1 MIFLPL
7 INNAMTHA
15 LKLTCL
21 LALALN
27 AYAERLLYS
36 DVPVKL
42 AIPIDHEIVLRLPQA
57 CAVGLPVALSNTL
70 RVESA
75 GSVLLLKANA
85 AFESTRIA
93 LRGLNSN
100 RIYLLDVRAVAK
112 SSTADVELIDATMPS
127 PELVEPVP
135 AVDAVDP
142 RVALV
147 RYAAREFYAPT
158 RLRGGIAAIRVP
170 VATTP
175 VDLYRGGSVSTTP
188 AAAWQYQGIYLT
200 AITVRNTT
208 PDARELDPRMLRGDW
223 LAASAQHNVLQ
234 PAGRDGDLTM
244 LYLLSTRPFEVTL

>member
-1 MIFLPL
+1 M
-7 INNAMTHA
+7 INNSVSSA
-15 LKLTCL
+15 LKWACL
-21 LALALN
+21 LALSFN

-57 CAVGLPVALSNTL
+57 CAVGLPVALNNTL

-100 RIYLLDVRAVAK
+100 RIYLLDVRATK
-112 SSTADVELIDATMPS
+112 TSSSADIELIDATLTAPG
-127 PELVEPVP
+127 LAEPVP

-147 RYAAREFYAPT
+147 RYAAREFYSPT
-158 RLRGGIAAIRVP
+158 RLRGGIAAVRVP

-208 PDARELDPRMLRGDW
+208 PNARELDPRLLRGDW
-223 LAASAQHNVLQ
+223 LAASAQHNVLA
-234 PAGRDGDLTM
+234 PAGHDGDLTM

>member
-1 MIFLPL
+1 MNTKTILSFFQG
-7 INNAMTHA
+7 A
-15 LKLTCL
+15 CL
-21 LALALN
+21 MVLALN

-42 AIPIDHEIVLRLPQA
+42 AIPINHEIVLRLPQA
-57 CAVGLPVALSNTL
+57 CAVGLPVELSSTL

-75 GSVLLLKANA
+75 GSVILLKANA

-100 RIYLLDVRAVAK
+100 RIYLIDVRAAAN
-112 SSTADVELIDATMPS
+112 SAAADIELIDATLPS
-127 PELVEPVP
+127 PALTEPAP
-135 AVDAVDP
+135 AVDAIDP

-158 RLRGGIAAIRVP
+158 RLRGGIAAVRVP

-175 VDLYRGGSVSTTP
+175 VALYRGGSVSTIP

-200 AITVRNTT
+200 AIKVRNIT
-208 PDARELDPRMLRGDW
+208 PDARELDPRLLRGDW
-223 LAASAQHNVLQ
+223 LAASAQHNVLA
-234 PAGRDGDLTM
+234 PAGQDGDLTM

>member
-1 MIFLPL
+1 MMKGT
-7 INNAMTHA
+7 AKYT
-15 LKLTCL
+15 LKLACL
-21 LALALN
+21 LALAFN
-27 AYAERLLYS
+27 ASAERLLYS

-57 CAVGLPVALSNTL
+57 CAVGLPVSLSSIL

-75 GSVLLLKANA
+75 GSVLLLKATA

-93 LRGLNSN
+93 LRGLSSN
-100 RIYLLDVRAVAK
+100 RIYLLDVRAAAK
-112 SSTADVELIDATMPS
+112 NSTADIELIDATMPS
-127 PELVEPVP
+127 AELAEPAP
-135 AVDAVDP
+135 SVDTVDP
-142 RVALV
+142 WVALV

-208 PDARELDPRMLRGDW
+208 PDARELDPRLLRGDW

-234 PAGRDGDLTM
+234 PAGHDGDLTM
-244 LYLLSTRPFEVTL
+244 LYLLSSRPFEVTL

>member
-1 MIFLPL
+1 MIKR
-7 INNAMTHA
+7 ATKYT
-15 LKLTCL
+15 LKLACL
-21 LALALN
+21 MALAFN
-27 AYAERLLYS
+27 ASAERLLYS

-57 CAVGLPVALSNTL
+57 CAVGLPVELSNTL

-75 GSVLLLKANA
+75 GSVLLLKATA

-93 LRGLNSN
+93 LRGLTSN
-100 RIYLLDVRAVAK
+100 RIYLLDVRAAAK
-112 SSTADVELIDATMPS
+112 SSTADIELIDATMPS
-127 PELVEPVP
+127 AELAEPVAVFD

-142 RVALV
+142 RVALI

-208 PDARELDPRMLRGDW
+208 PDARELDPRLLRGDW
-223 LAASAQHNVLQ
+223 LAASAQHNVLA
-234 PAGRDGDLTM
+234 PAGHDGDLTM
-244 LYLLSTRPFEVTL
+244 LYLLSSRPFEVTL